1 MSAAIDVVES
11 GERLRGGL
19 SPLRRAVLAELS
31 APGSATE
38 VAARLG
44 ESRQRVAYHV
54 RELEKAGLVELVEL
68 RPRRGCVER
77 VVRTV
82 SRAVV
87 FDPEVIGDLGAAEEQ
102 DRFAAETLLVHA
114 ARAVRDVGRM
124 RREADRQGKRLITFA
139 IEAEVGFERPADVR
153 RFADAL
159 ALKVAELA
167 AEHDTGAAKRR
178 YRVIVGGHPA
188 PKPPTEKTREAS

>member
-1 MSAAIDVVES
+1 MSTAIEVVES
-11 GERLRGGL
+11 GGRLRGGL
-19 SPLRRAVLAELS
+19 SPLRRAVLAALAE
-31 APGSATE
+31 PGSATE

-44 ESRQRVAYHV
+44 ESRQRVGYHV
-54 RELEKAGLVELVEL
+54 RELEKGGLVELVEL

-77 VVRTV
+77 VVRAA

-87 FDPEVIGDLGAAEEQ
+87 LDPEVLGDLGAAGEQ
-102 DRFAAETLLVHA
+102 DRFAAETLLAHA

-124 RREADRQGKRLITFA
+124 RREAGRQGKRLVTFA

-153 RFADAL
+153 RFAEAL

-167 AEHDTGAAKRR
+167 AEYDHGAAKRR

-188 PKPPTEKTREAS
+188 PKPEEGS